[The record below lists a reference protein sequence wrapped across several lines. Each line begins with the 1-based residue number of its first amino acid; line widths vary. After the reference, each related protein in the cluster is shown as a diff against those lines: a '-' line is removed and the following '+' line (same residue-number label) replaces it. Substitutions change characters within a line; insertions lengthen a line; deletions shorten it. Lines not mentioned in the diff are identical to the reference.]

1 MKEGESPPFS
11 LRESRVERGNKKVNE
26 TLTPRPL
33 RLPRRGLAMNG
44 LDPTEEAARALEA
57 RASRRDEAAD
67 ELARTAAQLA
77 EVGSVTGVKPILRAS
92 RGHRIR
98 ALQDRVAAAALRL
111 NGKTGCG

>member
-1 MKEGESPPFS
+1 
-11 LRESRVERGNKKVNE
+11 
-26 TLTPRPL
+26 
-33 RLPRRGLAMNG
+33 MNG